1 MRLSES
7 HGLSVRDIACGD
19 SHMLISISAAGDTDS
34 TMFAF
39 EPEVVEGP
47 FSEFPPDPR
56 SFTEGSTRIVT
67 PGASER
73 QPSWGPVQHNTGLSH
88 KIVETEPDMVFKH

>member
-19 SHMLISISAAGDTDS
+19 SHMLISISAQGADSDS

-39 EPEVVEGP
+39 EPMAVEGP

-56 SFTEGSTRIVT
+56 SFTEGSTRLVT
-67 PGASER
+67 PG
-73 QPSWGPVQHNTGLSH
+73 
-88 KIVETEPDMVFKH
+88 